1 MCTYM
6 GRVYDK
12 IINFKKKIS
21 DYLYND
27 PLYIKQKF
35 AYTDTCADIYVQIHR
50 KT

>member
-1 MCTYM
+1 MCTDM

-12 IINFKKKIS
+12 TINFKKKIS

-50 KT
+50 KP

>member
-1 MCTYM
+1 MI
-6 GRVYDK
+6 RLL
-12 IINFKKKIS
+12 IFKKKIS

-50 KT
+50 KPWNVYT